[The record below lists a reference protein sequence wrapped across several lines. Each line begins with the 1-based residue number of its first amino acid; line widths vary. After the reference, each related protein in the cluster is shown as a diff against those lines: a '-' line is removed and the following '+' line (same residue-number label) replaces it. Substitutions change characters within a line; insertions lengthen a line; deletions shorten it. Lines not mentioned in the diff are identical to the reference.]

1 VCGKLLEHGGSSHG
15 LESARPRAH
24 RPRGVVRRAGSV
36 SRAYSGAMQTVSVV
50 VTAHAEGL
58 PDFGPLSVLTEAR
71 PDLLPVLLVLVPAAA
86 YVYGVRRLTAR
97 GDRWPVG
104 RSISFLVGGLGTVAL
119 ATLSG
124 IAAYDTSLFAVH
136 MVQHMML
143 SMVATVFLALGAPV
157 TLALRTLPQ
166 RPRGLLLRLLH
177 SRVAEVVSFPLIPW
191 VLFVASPFALY
202 FSGWYAATLDS
213 TVLHELL
220 HVHFLA
226 VGSLFFWPLLGIDPV
241 PGRSG
246 HPFRM
251 LLVAATLPFHAFL
264 GVAIMSV
271 EPDGRGLLAGQHY
284 LPLHGLAE
292 SVFQQQLGGGLL
304 WASGDVI
311 GLLFLAVLLTQWMRA
326 SEREAEREDRRLDRL
341 DARAVSAASAGATPV
356 GSTPVG
362 STPAGSTA
370 AGSPPTGQGG

>member
-1 VCGKLLEHGGSSHG
+1 MQMVLAHADG
-15 LESARPRAH
+15 LPAFDALSVFTQARP
-24 RPRGVVRRAGSV
+24 
-36 SRAYSGAMQTVSVV
+36 Q
-50 VTAHAEGL
+50 
-58 PDFGPLSVLTEAR
+58 
-71 PDLLPVLLVLVPAAA
+71 LLPVLLVLLPGAA
-86 YVYGVRRLTAR
+86 YVVGVRRLSAR

-104 RSISFLVGGLGTVAL
+104 RTISFLLGGLGTIAL
-119 ATLSG
+119 VTLSG

-136 MVQHMML
+136 MVQHMLL

-166 RPRGLLLRLLH
+166 GPRGLLLRLLH
-177 SRVAEVVSFPLIPW
+177 SRFAQVMSFPLIPW

-202 FSGWYAATLDS
+202 FSGWYGATLDS
-213 TVLHELL
+213 NVLHELL
-220 HVHFLA
+220 HLHFLA
-226 VGSLFFWPLLGIDPV
+226 VGSLFFWPLLGVDPV

-271 EPDGRGLLAGQHY
+271 EPDGRGLLAGEHY

-292 SVFQQQLGGGLL
+292 SVYQQQLGGGLL

-311 GLLFLAVLLTQWMRA
+311 GLMFLAVLLTQWMRA
-326 SEREAEREDRRLDRL
+326 SEREAAREDRRLDRL
-341 DARAVSAASAGATPV
+341 EAAERASTSPV
-356 GSTPVG
+356 
-362 STPAGSTA
+362 A
-370 AGSPPTGQGG
+370 

>member
-1 VCGKLLEHGGSSHG
+1 
-15 LESARPRAH
+15 
-24 RPRGVVRRAGSV
+24 
-36 SRAYSGAMQTVSVV
+36 MTTVL
-50 VTAHAEGL
+50 AHADGL
-58 PDFGPLSVLTEAR
+58 PDFSLLSIVTEAR
-71 PDLLPVLLVLVPAAA
+71 PGVLPLVLVLLPAAA
-86 YVYGVRRLTAR
+86 YVLGVHRLTSR

-104 RSISFLVGGLGTVAL
+104 RTLSFLLGGLGTIAV

-124 IAAYDTSLFAVH
+124 VAAYDTSLFAVH
-136 MVQHMML
+136 MVQHMLL

-157 TLALRTLPQ
+157 TLALRTLPS
-166 RPRGLLLRLLH
+166 RPRGALLGLLH
-177 SRVAEVVSFPLIPW
+177 SRFAEVVSFPLLPW
-191 VLFVASPFALY
+191 MLFVASPFALY

-213 TVLHELL
+213 AVLHALL

-226 VGSLFFWPLLGIDPV
+226 VGSLFFWPLLGIDPI

-271 EPDGRGLLAGQHY
+271 EPDGRGLLAGAHY

-326 SEREAEREDRRLDRL
+326 SEREAVREDRRLDRL
-341 DARAVSAASAGATPV
+341 EALS
-356 GSTPVG
+356 
-362 STPAGSTA
+362 
-370 AGSPPTGQGG
+370 

>member
-1 VCGKLLEHGGSSHG
+1 
-15 LESARPRAH
+15 
-24 RPRGVVRRAGSV
+24 
-36 SRAYSGAMQTVSVV
+36 MNTVL
-50 VTAHAEGL
+50 AHADGL
-58 PDFGPLSVLTEAR
+58 PDFSLLSIVTEAR
-71 PDLLPVLLVLVPAAA
+71 PGVLPLALVLLPAAA
-86 YVYGVRRLTAR
+86 YLVGVQRLTSR

-104 RSISFLVGGLGTVAL
+104 RTLSFLFGGLGTIAM

-157 TLALRTLPQ
+157 TLALRTLPS
-166 RPRGLLLRLLH
+166 RPRAVLLRLLH
-177 SRVAEVVSFPLIPW
+177 SRFAQIVSFPLLPW
-191 VLFVASPFALY
+191 MLFVASPFALY

-213 TVLHELL
+213 AVLHELL

-226 VGSLFFWPLLGIDPV
+226 VGSLFFWPLLGIDPI

-271 EPDGRGLLAGQHY
+271 EPDGRGLLAGEHY

-311 GLLFLAVLLTQWMRA
+311 GLLFLGVLLTQWMRA
-326 SEREAEREDRRLDRL
+326 SEREAAREDRRLDRL
-341 DARAVSAASAGATPV
+341 EALS
-356 GSTPVG
+356 
-362 STPAGSTA
+362 
-370 AGSPPTGQGG
+370 

>member
-1 VCGKLLEHGGSSHG
+1 
-15 LESARPRAH
+15 
-24 RPRGVVRRAGSV
+24 
-36 SRAYSGAMQTVSVV
+36 MQTVL
-50 VTAHAEGL
+50 AHADGL
-58 PDFGPLSVLTEAR
+58 PDFDALSVLTQAR
-71 PDLLPVLLVLVPAAA
+71 PQVLPLLLVLVPAAA
-86 YVYGVRRLTAR
+86 YVVGVRRLRAR

-104 RSISFLVGGLGTVAL
+104 RTIAFLGGGLGTIAV

-124 IAAYDTSLFAVH
+124 LAAYDTSLFAVH
-136 MVQHMML
+136 MVQHMLL

-157 TLALRTLPQ
+157 TLALRTLP
-166 RPRGLLLRLLH
+166 RGPRGVLLRVLH
-177 SRVAEVVSFPLIPW
+177 SRFAEVMSFPLIPW

-213 TVLHELL
+213 AVLHELL
-220 HVHFLA
+220 HVHFLL
-226 VGSLFFWPLLGIDPV
+226 VGSLFFWPLLGVDPV

-271 EPDGRGLLAGQHY
+271 EPDGRGLLAGEHY

-292 SVFQQQLGGGLL
+292 SVYQQQLGGGLL

-311 GLLFLAVLLTQWMRA
+311 GLMFLAVLLTQWMRA
-326 SEREAEREDRRLDRL
+326 SEREAAREDRRLDRL
-341 DARAVSAASAGATPV
+341 EAADRAPAA
-356 GSTPVG
+356 
-362 STPAGSTA
+362 PAA
-370 AGSPPTGQGG
+370 